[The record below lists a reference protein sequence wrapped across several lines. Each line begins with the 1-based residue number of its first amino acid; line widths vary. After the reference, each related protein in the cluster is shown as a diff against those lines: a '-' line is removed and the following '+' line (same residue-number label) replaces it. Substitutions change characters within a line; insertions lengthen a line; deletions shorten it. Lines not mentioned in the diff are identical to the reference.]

1 MPTSVIRTRGVRVTD
16 LARLA
21 VAWAASTVALIITGA
36 LLPGFSA
43 TSWWAYAAVAA
54 AAGVAG
60 LVLRPA
66 LVEISARVG
75 WTGVILTALIGQALI
90 MYVAIRLVPGIEST
104 VWTAIAATWVSAI
117 VGTLISWATTA
128 GTDDGL
134 ITSLAGRARRP
145 ETVSD
150 PEVDGVLFVQ
160 LDGVPFPVL
169 QWAVQSGA
177 VPHIRRWLTSGDYK
191 IREWTPQ
198 LPCTTPASQFGI
210 LHGTVDGIPAFRWY
224 DRELGRVLV
233 ANRPADARVIEERHT
248 TGLGL
253 LCDDGVSISNLF
265 TGDAPRS
272 LLTMSRV
279 EVGRGSTQ
287 TRRAFAWFFA
297 SPNGF
302 MRSFTRTVGEILKE
316 RWQAR
321 RQVKRNLDPRVHRD
335 WTFALLRAVTN
346 ALLRDLNTALVA
358 EELRRGTKC
367 IYVDYVDYDEI
378 AHHAGVFRP
387 ESLAALDGLD
397 RTLGSLALLAAAAP
411 RRYRLVMLSD
421 HGQSQGTPFA
431 DRYGQS
437 LGDLC
442 EELIHEHVQNV
453 DASVEGLGRADS
465 LAGDIAAGGM
475 TGKLA
480 ARADEMLTRA
490 QQTPSRQTPAQQTPA
505 QPKPAQQTSPQ
516 QTSPP
521 QTPPPG
527 GTEEDPVVVLGS
539 GNLGLVYVRGDRRW
553 TLQDLE
559 REWPA
564 LIPGLAGHPGVGFV
578 AGIDEDG
585 QEWAIGSAGRINIAS
600 AAVEGTD
607 PLATFGSH
615 AARVLRRALMHP
627 EAPDLYVNSTV
638 DPVTDDVAAFEGL
651 VGSHGGLGGWQ
662 DRAVLLGP
670 ADLMAGLPER
680 IEGADALHRVL
691 VGMLEASGQRT
702 ATAFRG

>member
-1 MPTSVIRTRGVRVTD
+1 MPTSVLRTRGARVTD

-21 VAWAASTVALIITGA
+21 LAWAASTLALIITGA

-54 AAGVAG
+54 VAG
-60 LVLRPA
+60 IVGLILRPA
-66 LVEISARVG
+66 LVEVSARVG
-75 WTGVILTALIGQALI
+75 WLAVLLIAFIGQALI
-90 MYVAIRLVPGIEST
+90 VYVAIRLVPGIEST
-104 VWTAIAATWVSAI
+104 AWTAFAATWVSAV

-134 ITSLAGRARRP
+134 ITSLAGRARRQ

-150 PEVDGVLFVQ
+150 PEVDGILFVQ

-177 VPHIRRWLTSGDYK
+177 VPNIRRWLTSGDYQF
-191 IREWTPQ
+191 REWTPQ
-198 LPCTTPASQFGI
+198 LPCTTPASQLGI

-224 DRELGRVLV
+224 DRELKRVLV
-233 ANRPADARVIEERHT
+233 ANRPADARVIEERHS
-248 TGLGL
+248 TGQGL

-279 EVGRGSTQ
+279 EARRGSTQ

-321 RQVKRNLDPRVHRD
+321 RQVKRDLNPRVHRD

-346 ALLRDLNTALVA
+346 GLLRDLNTALVA
-358 EELRRGTKC
+358 EELRRGTKS

-378 AHHAGVFRP
+378 AHHAGMFRP

-397 RTLGSLALLAAAAP
+397 RTLGSLAQLAKNAP
-411 RRYRLVMLSD
+411 RRYRLVVLSD

-431 DRYGQS
+431 DRYGQA
-437 LGDLC
+437 LGELC
-442 EELIHEHVQNV
+442 AELMNEHVQNV

-465 LAGDIAAGGM
+465 IAGDIAAGGV

-480 ARADEMLTRA
+480 GRADEALTKA
-490 QQTPSRQTPAQQTPA
+490 QETAAGP
-505 QPKPAQQTSPQ
+505 TSG
-516 QTSPP
+516 S
-521 QTPPPG
+521 G
-527 GTEEDPVVVLGS
+527 GDGVDPVVVLGS
-539 GNLGLVYVRGDRRW
+539 GNLGLVYVRGDRRL
-553 TLQDLE
+553 TLQALE
-559 REWPA
+559 SQWPA

-585 QEWAIGSAGRINIAS
+585 RAWAIGGGGRLDIAS
-600 AAVEGTD
+600 GAVEGTD
-607 PLATFGSH
+607 PLAGFGSH
-615 AARVLRRALMHP
+615 AARVLGRALLHP

-638 DPVTDDVAAFEGL
+638 DPVTDDVSAFEGL

-662 DRAVLLGP
+662 DRAMLIGP
-670 ADLMAGLPER
+670 ADLMVGLPER
-680 IEGADALHRVL
+680 IEGAGELHRVL
-691 VGMLEASGQRT
+691 VTMLESCGQRT
-702 ATAFRG
+702 TTASHG

>member
-1 MPTSVIRTRGVRVTD
+1 MPTSVTRTRGARVTD

-54 AAGVAG
+54 VAG
-60 LVLRPA
+60 IVGLILRPA

-75 WTGVILTALIGQALI
+75 WLAVLLTALIGQALI
-90 MYVAIRLVPGIEST
+90 MYVAILLVPGIEST
-104 VWTAIAATWVSAI
+104 PWTALVATWVSAV
-117 VGTLISWATTA
+117 VGTLISWASTA

-134 ITSLAGRARRP
+134 IASLAGRARRQ
-145 ETVSD
+145 ETVTD
-150 PEVDGVLFVQ
+150 PEIDGVLFVQ

-177 VPHIRRWLTSGDYK
+177 VPHIRNWLTSGDYQF
-191 IREWTPQ
+191 REWTPQ
-198 LPCTTPASQFGI
+198 LPCTTPASQLGI

-224 DRELGRVLV
+224 DRELKRVLV
-233 ANRPADARVIEERHT
+233 ANRPADARVIEERHS
-248 TGLGL
+248 TGQGL

-279 EVGRGSTQ
+279 EVRRGSTQ

-302 MRSFTRTVGEILKE
+302 MRSFTRTVAEILKE

-321 RQVKRNLDPRVHRD
+321 RQVKRDLNPRVRRD

-346 ALLRDLNTALVA
+346 GILRDLNTALVA

-378 AHHAGVFRP
+378 AHHAGMFRP

-397 RTLGSLALLAAAAP
+397 RTLGSLAQLAEFAP
-411 RRYRLVMLSD
+411 RRYRLVVLSD

-431 DRYGQS
+431 DQYGQT

-442 EELIHEHVQNV
+442 SELMNEHVQNV

-465 LAGDIAAGGM
+465 IAGDISTGGM

-480 ARADEMLTRA
+480 GRADDVLT
-490 QQTPSRQTPAQQTPA
+490 
-505 QPKPAQQTSPQ
+505 KAQQTSA
-516 QTSPP
+516 
-521 QTPPPG
+521 PG
-527 GTEEDPVVVLGS
+527 DAEDPVVVLGS
-539 GNLGLVYVRGDRRW
+539 GNLGLVYVRGERRL
-553 TLQDLE
+553 TLQALE
-559 REWPA
+559 SQWPA

-585 QEWAIGSAGRINIAS
+585 RAWAIGSSGRLNIES
-600 AAVEGTD
+600 GAVEGTD
-607 PLATFGSH
+607 PLASFGSH
-615 AARVLRRALMHP
+615 AARVLARALLHP

-638 DPVTDDVAAFEGL
+638 DPVTDDVSAFEGL

-662 DRAVLLGP
+662 DRAVLMAP
-670 ADLMAGLPER
+670 ADLMVGLPER
-680 IEGADALHRVL
+680 IEGAGELHRVL
-691 VGMLEASGQRT
+691 VAMLESCGQRATT
-702 ATAFRG
+702 ASRG

>member
-1 MPTSVIRTRGVRVTD
+1 MPTSVARTRGVRVTD

-21 VAWAASTVALIITGA
+21 IAWAASTAALIVTGA

-54 AAGVAG
+54 AAGVVG

-75 WTGVILTALIGQALI
+75 WLAVLLTALLGQGLI
-90 MYVAIRLVPGIEST
+90 MYAAILLIPGIEST
-104 VWTAIAATWVSAI
+104 AWTALAAAWVSAA
-117 VGTLISWATTA
+117 VGTLISWAATA

-134 ITSLAGRARRP
+134 ITSLAGRARRRAVV
-145 ETVSD
+145 TD

-169 QWAVQSGA
+169 QWAVQSGS
-177 VPHIRRWLTSGDYK
+177 VPHIRRWLSSGDYTV
-191 IREWTPQ
+191 REWTPQ
-198 LPCTTPASQFGI
+198 LPCTTPASQMGI
-210 LHGTVDGIPAFRWY
+210 LHGTVGGIPAFRWY
-224 DRELGRVLV
+224 DRGLNRVLV
-233 ANRPADARVIEERHT
+233 ANRPADARVIEERHH
-248 TGLGL
+248 TGRGL
-253 LCDDGVSISNLF
+253 LWDDGVSISNLF

-279 EVGRGSTQ
+279 EVRRGSTQ
-287 TRRAFAWFFA
+287 TRRAFAWFFS

-302 MRSFTRTVGEILKE
+302 MRSLTRTVGEILKE

-321 RQVKRNLDPRVHRD
+321 RQVKRDLAPRVHRD

-346 ALLRDLNTALVA
+346 SLLRDLNTVLVA
-358 EELRRGTKC
+358 EELRRGTKS

-397 RTLGSLALLAAAAP
+397 RTLGSLAQLAASAP
-411 RRYRLVMLSD
+411 RRYRLVVLSD
-421 HGQSQGTPFA
+421 HGQSQGVPFA
-431 DRYGQS
+431 DRYHQT

-442 EELIHEHVQNV
+442 AELMHEQVQAV
-453 DASVEGLGRADS
+453 DASVEGLGRAGS
-465 LAGDIAAGGM
+465 LAGDVASGGV

-480 ARADEMLTRA
+480 VRADKVLT
-490 QQTPSRQTPAQQTPA
+490 
-505 QPKPAQQTSPQ
+505 KAQQTSI
-516 QTSPP
+516 
-521 QTPPPG
+521 PG
-527 GTEEDPVVVLGS
+527 GAAEEPVVVLGS

-553 TLQDLE
+553 TLQALA

-564 LIPGLAGHPGVGFV
+564 LVPGLAGHPGVGFV

-585 QEWAIGSAGRINIAS
+585 RAWAIGSGGRLNLAS
-600 AAVEGTD
+600 GAVEGAD
-607 PLATFGSH
+607 PLVPFGSH
-615 AARVLRRALMHP
+615 AVRVLQRALMDP
-627 EAPDLYVNSTV
+627 EAPDLYVNSAV
-638 DPVTDDVAAFEGL
+638 DPVTNDVAAFEGL
-651 VGSHGGLGGWQ
+651 FGSHGGLGGWQ
-662 DRAVLLGP
+662 DRAMLLGP

-680 IEGADALHRVL
+680 IEGADELHRAL
-691 VGMLEASGQRT
+691 VAMLESCGQRGS
-702 ATAFRG
+702 TAFRR

>member
-1 MPTSVIRTRGVRVTD
+1 MPTSVTRTRGARFSD

-21 VAWAASTVALIITGA
+21 AAWAASTVALIVTGA

-43 TSWWAYAAVAA
+43 SSWWSYAAVAA
-54 AAGVAG
+54 AAGVVG
-60 LVLRPA
+60 LVLRPV
-66 LVEISARVG
+66 LVEVSARVG
-75 WTGVILTALIGQALI
+75 WLAVLLTALLGQALI
-90 MYVAIRLVPGIEST
+90 MYVAILLVPGIEST
-104 VWTAIAATWVSAI
+104 AWTAFAATWVSAA
-117 VGTLISWATTA
+117 VGTLISWTTTA

-134 ITSLAGRARRP
+134 ITSLAGRAGRQQ
-145 ETVSD
+145 TVAD

-177 VPHIRRWLTSGDYK
+177 VPHVRRWLASGDYVL
-191 IREWTPQ
+191 REWTPQ
-198 LPCTTPASQFGI
+198 LPCTTPASQLGI

-224 DRELGRVLV
+224 DRDLNRVLV
-233 ANRPADARVIEERHT
+233 ANRPADARVIEEWHS
-248 TGLGL
+248 TGRGL
-253 LCDDGVSISNLF
+253 LSDDGVSISNLF
-265 TGDAPRS
+265 TGDAPRA
-272 LLTMSRV
+272 LMTMSRV
-279 EVGRGSTQ
+279 EVQRGSTQ
-287 TRRAFAWFFA
+287 TRRAFAWFFT

-302 MRSFTRTVGEILKE
+302 MRSLTRTVGEIVKE

-321 RQVKRNLDPRVHRD
+321 RQVRRDLDPRVHRD

-346 ALLRDLNTALVA
+346 GLLRDLNTALVA
-358 EELRRGTKC
+358 EELRRGTKS

-378 AHHAGVFRP
+378 AHHAGMFRP

-397 RTLGSLALLAAAAP
+397 RTLGSLAQLAADAP
-411 RRYRLVMLSD
+411 RRYRLVVLSD

-442 EELIHEHVQNV
+442 AELMQEDVQNV

-465 LAGDIAAGGM
+465 IAGDVAAGGM

-480 ARADEMLTRA
+480 VRAGEGLA
-490 QQTPSRQTPAQQTPA
+490 KAQQTPA
-505 QPKPAQQTSPQ
+505 AGDSA
-516 QTSPP
+516 
-521 QTPPPG
+521 PG
-527 GTEEDPVVVLGS
+527 NAAEEPVVVLGS

-553 TLQDLE
+553 TLQGLD

-564 LIPGLAGHPGVGFV
+564 LVPGLAGHPGVAFV
-578 AGIDEDG
+578 AGIDDEG
-585 QEWAIGSAGRINIAS
+585 RAWAIGSGGRLNLTS
-600 AAVEGTD
+600 GDVEGTN
-607 PLATFGSH
+607 PLAGFGPH
-615 AARVLRRALMHP
+615 AARVLLRALLLR

-638 DPVTDDVAAFEGL
+638 DPVTGDVAAFEGL

-680 IEGADALHRVL
+680 IEGADQLHRVL
-691 VGMLEASGQRT
+691 VAMLESCGQRLT
-702 ATAFRG
+702 LRDVQP

>member
-1 MPTSVIRTRGVRVTD
+1 MPTSATRTRGVRVTD
-16 LARLA
+16 LARLGA
-21 VAWAASTVALIITGA
+21 AWAASTVALIITGA

-54 AAGVAG
+54 AAGVVG
-60 LVLRPA
+60 LVFRPV

-75 WTGVILTALIGQALI
+75 WLAMLFTALVGQALI

-104 VWTAIAATWVSAI
+104 VWTAIAATWVSAV

-134 ITSLAGRARRP
+134 ITSLAGRARRQ
-145 ETVSD
+145 ETVTD

-177 VPHIRRWLTSGDYK
+177 VPNIRRWLTSGEYTF
-191 IREWTPQ
+191 REWTPQ
-198 LPCTTPASQFGI
+198 LPCTTPASQLGI
-210 LHGTVDGIPAFRWY
+210 LHGTVDGVPAFRWY
-224 DRELGRVLV
+224 DRELNRVLV
-233 ANRPADARVIEERHT
+233 ANRPADARVIEERHS
-248 TGLGL
+248 TGQGL

-272 LLTMSRV
+272 LMTMSRV

-287 TRRAFAWFFA
+287 TRRAFAWFFT
-297 SPNGF
+297 SPDGF
-302 MRSFTRTVGEILKE
+302 MRSLTRTVGEILKE

-321 RQVKRNLDPRVHRD
+321 RQVKRDLNPRVHRD

-346 ALLRDLNTALVA
+346 SLLRDLNTSLVA
-358 EELRRGTKC
+358 EEMRRGTKS

-378 AHHAGVFRP
+378 AHHAGMFRP

-397 RTLGSLALLAAAAP
+397 RTLGALAQLAGAAP
-411 RRYRLVMLSD
+411 RRYRLVVLSD

-431 DRYGQS
+431 DLYGQT

-442 EELIHEHVQNV
+442 AELIHGHVQNV

-465 LAGDIAAGGM
+465 IAGDISSGGM

-480 ARADEMLTRA
+480 VRADKALT
-490 QQTPSRQTPAQQTPA
+490 
-505 QPKPAQQTSPQ
+505 KAQQTSAQP
-516 QTSPP
+516 TSG
-521 QTPPPG
+521 PG
-527 GTEEDPVVVLGS
+527 DAAEEPVVVLGS

-553 TLQDLE
+553 TLEAIDS
-559 REWPA
+559 EWPA
-564 LIPGLAGHPGVGFV
+564 LVPGLAGHPGVGFV

-585 QEWAIGSAGRINIAS
+585 RPWAIGSGGRINIAS
-600 AAVEGTD
+600 GAVEGTD
-607 PLATFGSH
+607 PLAVYGSH

-638 DPVTDDVAAFEGL
+638 DPVTDDVLAFEGL

-680 IEGADALHRVL
+680 IEGAGELHRVL
-691 VGMLEASGQRT
+691 VAMLESCGQRAT
-702 ATAFRG
+702 TAFHPGAPPPRSTIE

>member
-1 MPTSVIRTRGVRVTD
+1 MPTSVARTRGVRLSD

-21 VAWAASTVALIITGA
+21 AAWAASTIALIVTGA

-54 AAGVAG
+54 AAGIVG
-60 LVLRPA
+60 LVLHPV
-66 LVEISARVG
+66 LVEVSAKAG
-75 WTGVILTALIGQALI
+75 WLAVLLTALVGQALI
-90 MYVAIRLVPGIEST
+90 MYFAILLVPGIEST
-104 VWTAIAATWVSAI
+104 AWTALAATWVSAV
-117 VGTLISWATTA
+117 VGTVISWATTA

-134 ITSLAGRARRP
+134 ITSLAGRARRQIAV
-145 ETVSD
+145 TD

-177 VPHIRRWLTSGDYK
+177 VPNIRRWLASGEYQV
-191 IREWTPQ
+191 REWTPQ
-198 LPCTTPASQFGI
+198 MPCTTPASQLGI

-224 DRELGRVLV
+224 DRELNRVLV
-233 ANRPADARVIEERHT
+233 ANRPADARVIEQRHS
-248 TGLGL
+248 TGQGL

-279 EVGRGSTQ
+279 EARRGSTQ
-287 TRRAFAWFFA
+287 TRRAFAWFFT

-321 RQVKRNLDPRVHRD
+321 RQVRRDLDPRVHRD
-335 WTFALLRAVTN
+335 WNFALLRAVTN

-358 EELRRGTKC
+358 EELRRGTKS

-378 AHHAGVFRP
+378 AHHAGMFRS

-397 RTLGSLALLAAAAP
+397 RTLGSLAQLAGSAP
-411 RRYRLVMLSD
+411 RRYRLVVLSD

-431 DRYGQS
+431 DRYGHT

-442 EELIHEHVQNV
+442 AELMDEHVQNV

-465 LAGDIAAGGM
+465 IAGDIAAGGM

-480 ARADEMLTRA
+480 VRADEGLA
-490 QQTPSRQTPAQQTPA
+490 
-505 QPKPAQQTSPQ
+505 KAQQTSAPDAAA
-516 QTSPP
+516 
-521 QTPPPG
+521 
-527 GTEEDPVVVLGS
+527 EEPVVVLGS
-539 GNLGLVYVRGDRRW
+539 GNLGLVYVRGTRRW
-553 TLQDLE
+553 TLEALD

-564 LIPGLAGHPGVGFV
+564 LVPGLAGHPGVGFV
-578 AGIDEDG
+578 AGLGEDG
-585 QEWAIGSAGRINIAS
+585 QAWAIGSGGRRNIAS
-600 AAVEGTD
+600 GEVEGTD
-607 PLATFGSH
+607 PVANFGSH
-615 AARVLRRALMHP
+615 AARVLRRALLLP
-627 EAPDLYVNSTV
+627 EAPDLYVNSAI
-638 DPVTDDVAAFEGL
+638 DPVTGDVAAFEGL

-670 ADLMAGLPER
+670 PDLMAGLPER
-680 IEGADALHRVL
+680 IEGADELHRVL
-691 VGMLEASGQRT
+691 VGMLESCGQRVGT
-702 ATAFRG
+702 RDVPR

>member
-1 MPTSVIRTRGVRVTD
+1 MPTSVVRTRGARVTD
-16 LARLA
+16 LARL
-21 VAWAASTVALIITGA
+21 VLAWAASTVALIITGA

-43 TSWWAYAAVAA
+43 TSWWSYAAVAA
-54 AAGVAG
+54 VAGIVG

-66 LVEISARVG
+66 LVELSARVG
-75 WTGVILTALIGQALI
+75 WVAVLLTALIGQALI
-90 MYVAIRLVPGIEST
+90 MYVAIVLVPGIEST
-104 VWTAIAATWVSAI
+104 PWTALVATWVSAV

-177 VPHIRRWLTSGDYK
+177 VPHIRRWLTSGDYQF
-191 IREWTPQ
+191 REWTPQ
-198 LPCTTPASQFGI
+198 LPCTTPASQMGI

-224 DRELGRVLV
+224 DRELKRVLV
-233 ANRPADARVIEERHT
+233 ANRPADARVIEERHS
-248 TGLGL
+248 TGQGL

-279 EVGRGSTQ
+279 EVRHGSTQ

-302 MRSFTRTVGEILKE
+302 MRSFTRTVAEILKE

-321 RQVKRNLDPRVHRD
+321 RQVKRDLNPRVKRD

-358 EELRRGTKC
+358 EELRRGTKS

-378 AHHAGVFRP
+378 AHHAGMFRP

-397 RTLGSLALLAAAAP
+397 RTLGSLALLAGSAP
-411 RRYRLVMLSD
+411 RRYRLVVLSD

-431 DRYGQS
+431 DRYGQA

-442 EELIHEHVQNV
+442 ADLMNEQVQNV

-465 LAGDIAAGGM
+465 IAGDIAAGGM

-480 ARADEMLTRA
+480 GRADEVLT
-490 QQTPSRQTPAQQTPA
+490 
-505 QPKPAQQTSPQ
+505 KAQQTS
-516 QTSPP
+516 SP
-521 QTPPPG
+521 G
-527 GTEEDPVVVLGS
+527 DAEGPVVVLGS
-539 GNLGLVYVRGDRRW
+539 GNLGLVYVRGDQRL
-553 TLQDLE
+553 TLQALE
-559 REWPA
+559 RQWPA
-564 LIPGLAGHPGVGFV
+564 LIPGLASHPGIGFV
-578 AGIDEDG
+578 AGIDDDG
-585 QEWAIGSAGRINIAS
+585 QSWVIGSGGRLNITS
-600 AAVEGTD
+600 GEVEGID
-607 PLATFGSH
+607 PLAGFGSH
-615 AARVLRRALMHP
+615 AARVLARAMLHP

-638 DPVTDDVAAFEGL
+638 DPVTDDVSAFEGL

-662 DRAVLLGP
+662 DRAMLIGP
-670 ADLMAGLPER
+670 ADLMVGLPER
-680 IEGADALHRVL
+680 IEGAGELHRVL
-691 VGMLEASGQRT
+691 VAMLESCGQRATT
-702 ATAFRG
+702 ASHG

>member
-1 MPTSVIRTRGVRVTD
+1 MATGGHTGKMPTSVARTRGLRITD

-21 VAWAASTVALIITGA
+21 TAWAGSTAALIVTGA

-54 AAGVAG
+54 AAGIVG

-75 WTGVILTALIGQALI
+75 WLAVLLTALLGQALI

-104 VWTAIAATWVSAI
+104 AWTALAATWVSAV

-128 GTDDGL
+128 GSDDGL
-134 ITSLAGRARRP
+134 ITSLAGRARRQA
-145 ETVSD
+145 TVTD

-177 VPHIRRWLTSGDYK
+177 VPHIRRWLSSGEYTA
-191 IREWTPQ
+191 REWTPQ
-198 LPCTTPASQFGI
+198 LPCTTPASQMGI

-224 DRELGRVLV
+224 DRGLNRVLV
-233 ANRPADARVIEERHT
+233 ANRPADARVIEERHR
-248 TGLGL
+248 TGQGL

-265 TGDAPRS
+265 TGGAPRS

-279 EVGRGSTQ
+279 EVRRGSTE
-287 TRRAFAWFFA
+287 TRRAFAWFFS

-302 MRSFTRTVGEILKE
+302 MRSLTRTVGEIFKE

-321 RQVKRNLDPRVHRD
+321 RQVKRDLYPRVHRD

-346 ALLRDLNTALVA
+346 SLLRDLNTALVA
-358 EELRRGTKC
+358 EELRRGTKS

-378 AHHAGVFRP
+378 AHHAGMFRP
-387 ESLAALDGLD
+387 EALAALDGLD
-397 RTLGSLALLAAAAP
+397 RTLGSLAQLAGSAP
-411 RRYRLVMLSD
+411 RRYRLVVLSD

-431 DRYGQS
+431 DRFGQS

-442 EELIHEHVQNV
+442 AELMHEQVQAV
-453 DASVEGLGRADS
+453 DASVEGLGRAGS
-465 LAGDIAAGGM
+465 LAGDVSSGGM
-475 TGKLA
+475 AGRLA
-480 ARADEMLTRA
+480 IRANEGLTKA
-490 QQTPSRQTPAQQTPA
+490 QETPVPAGA
-505 QPKPAQQTSPQ
+505 
-516 QTSPP
+516 
-521 QTPPPG
+521 
-527 GTEEDPVVVLGS
+527 EEPVVVLGS

-553 TLQDLE
+553 TLEALG
-559 REWPA
+559 REWPS
-564 LIPGLAGHPGVGFV
+564 LVPGLAGHPGVGFV
-578 AGIDEDG
+578 AGIDDEG
-585 QEWAIGSAGRINIAS
+585 RAWAIGSGGRLNLAS
-600 AAVEGTD
+600 GVLEGTD
-607 PLATFGSH
+607 PLAPFGSH
-615 AARVLRRALMHP
+615 AARLLHRALMDP
-627 EAPDLYVNSTV
+627 EAPDLYVNSAV
-638 DPVTDDVAAFEGL
+638 DPVTNDVAAFEGL

-662 DRAVLLGP
+662 DRALLLGP

-680 IEGADALHRVL
+680 IEGADELHRVL
-691 VGMLEASGQRT
+691 VAMLESCGQRSS
-702 ATAFRG
+702 TAFRG